1 MKNKSLFYHH
11 LLVLPSF
18 KISAIAASFL
28 LLISSLS
35 LPAVAQREDG
45 LLDSS
50 RFDVL
55 KKSRPNTYSQP
66 EQNNSNPFSNPGNSS
81 NPIPLNSSEFSS
93 TYNETDYTLGAGDR
107 IRLDIFQVEEYSGE
121 YPVLVD
127 GSISLPLIGKLD
139 VTDLTLAE
147 ASDLVA
153 KKYTVYLKRPV
164 VTVGLVAPR
173 PLDITIAGEF
183 NNPGSYTINTT
194 QTNDFPTAVDMIRQS
209 GGITTIADV
218 RNIQITRKIKN
229 REQVY
234 TVNAWT
240 LFEQGRLQDLTLR
253 DGDTVFIPTVQE
265 ISLEEIEQLASAGV
279 TFGIGNTTKVAIVGE
294 VYRPGSYTVEGR
306 ANNQA
311 NQNNAQQGNAQQG
324 NAQRGALPPRL
335 TDALALSGGIK
346 PLANVRDIEVI
357 RETWDGQER
366 TIPVDLWRLLRE
378 GDENQDLILQ
388 EGDSIII
395 PQADQLAAD
404 ESEKLA
410 EASFSPG
417 AITIN
422 VVGEVTSPGTIE
434 VPPNTPLNQ
443 GILAAGGFNNQRANK
458 GSVELV
464 RLNLDG
470 TVSKRKIKVDFANDI
485 DEENNPVLRQDDVI
499 VVQRSGVASV
509 GDALGA
515 LATPFLGPLRVL
527 NFFGL

>member
-45 LLDSS
+45 LLDSG
-50 RFDVL
+50 RLDVL

-66 EQNNSNPFSNPGNSS
+66 TTNNPNL
-81 NPIPLNSSEFSS
+81 IPVTVDDIS
-93 TYNETDYTLGAGDR
+93 TDAKESKYTLGAGDQ

-127 GSISLPLIGKLD
+127 GSISLPLIGSLD
-139 VTDLTLAE
+139 VTGFTLDE

-153 KKYTVYLKRPV
+153 SKYAAYLKRPV
-164 VTVGLVAPR
+164 VTIGLVAPR
-173 PLDITIAGEF
+173 PMQITVSGEID
-183 NNPGSYTINTT
+183 NPGTYEFDIS
-194 QTNDFPTAVDMIRQS
+194 QTRSFPTAVEVVEQA
-209 GGITTIADV
+209 GGITTLADI
-218 RNIQITRKIKN
+218 RNIQIIRKIKN
-229 REQVY
+229 REEAY
-234 TVNAWT
+234 LVNAWN
-240 LFEQGRLQDLTLR
+240 LIDQGRMDDLRLR
-253 DGDTVFIPTVQE
+253 DGDTIFIPTVE
-265 ISLEEIEQLASAGV
+265 TINLEEIERLAEAGA
-279 TFGIGNTTKVAIVGE
+279 TFGIGDPIKVAIVGE
-294 VYRPGSYTVEGR
+294 VYRPGTYTVNTQAGPTDQGQ
-306 ANNQA
+306 NQ
-311 NQNNAQQGNAQQG
+311 GKVL
-324 NAQRGALPPRL
+324 ALPPRL
-335 TDALALSGGIK
+335 SDALALSGGIK
-346 PLANVRDIEVI
+346 PLANVKEIEII
-357 RETWDGQER
+357 RETWDGKEKN
-366 TIPVDLWRLLRE
+366 ISVDLWSMLQS
-378 GDENQDLILQ
+378 GDETQDLILQ

-395 PQADQLAAD
+395 TQADTIASE
-404 ESEKLA
+404 ESEALA
-410 EASFSPG
+410 SANFSPG
-417 AITIN
+417 AIRIN
-422 VVGEVTSPGTIE
+422 VVGEVQNPGTIE

-464 RLNLDG
+464 RLNLNG
-470 TVSKRKIKVDFANDI
+470 TVSKRNIQVDFANDI

-499 VVQRSGVASV
+499 VVKRSGVASV